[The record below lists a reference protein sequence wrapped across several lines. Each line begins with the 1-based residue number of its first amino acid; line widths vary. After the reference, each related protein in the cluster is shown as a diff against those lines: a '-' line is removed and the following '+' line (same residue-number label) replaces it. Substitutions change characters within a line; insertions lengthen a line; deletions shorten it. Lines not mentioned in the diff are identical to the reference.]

1 MPMKTFE
8 EEAAEALKRIAR
20 GEDLLANERE
30 MVLPKLRTLLH
41 STALKPFFMV
51 DFRDAAYDDVVRA
64 VRTSTEIKVAREQ
77 QKVIHED

>member
-1 MPMKTFE
+1 
-8 EEAAEALKRIAR
+8 
-20 GEDLLANERE
+20 
-30 MVLPKLRTLLH
+30 
-41 STALKPFFMV
+41 MV